1 MANFLD
7 ATAELEL
14 RLREYADR
22 LATIE
27 AHLRRGEKRAARA
40 RLSGF
45 LEELVEF
52 AREVELPLDS
62 IVVGA
67 QLGFFSG
74 GTLFRGR
81 VPGALMGAVAGWMY
95 GQQAMRQHRK
105 ALEQLAER
113 VALLTVMLE
122 TEAWDAPAGDEAP
135 RVDPHVA
142 ERQTLEIP
150 RNPDGE

>member
-22 LATIE
+22 LSTIE

-40 RLSGF
+40 RLEGF
-45 LEELVEF
+45 LEELVDF
-52 AREVELPLDS
+52 ARDVELPLDS

-74 GTLFRGR
+74 GTLLRGR
-81 VPGALMGAVAGWMY
+81 LPGALVGALAGWMY
-95 GQQAMRQHRK
+95 GQQAMQQHRK

-113 VALLTVMLE
+113 VAMLTVMLE
-122 TEAWDAPAGDEAP
+122 TEAWEAGSTDDAP
-135 RVDPHVA
+135 RVDARPA
-142 ERQTLEIP
+142 ERQTLEIT
-150 RNPDGE
+150 RNPDPE